1 MYAVHTQVIPLPPFP
16 RLQALKR
23 EIKVKEVNVLDAARH
38 RFLSNQQT
46 VRETELAR
54 MDTEIQ
60 RKVSV
65 HVHDCK
71 EVGLGMTQKTEC
83 TFSSVEFKYFV

>member
-1 MYAVHTQVIPLPPFP
+1 M
-16 RLQALKR
+16 KR
-23 EIKVKEVNVLDAARH
+23 ELKVKEVNVLDAARH
-38 RFLSNQQT
+38 RFLSRQQT

-65 HVHDCK
+65 LVC
-71 EVGLGMTQKTEC
+71 
-83 TFSSVEFKYFV
+83 